1 MSDTEQASTSTQPQI
16 QCIQS
21 NFPVPSPMVCKGNQ
35 SSNWEFFKQQWRDY
49 EIATSL
55 DKRDEKIRLA
65 TFRSIMGRDCVQI
78 LQNLGLTGENTLKA
92 AEDALE
98 AYFIP
103 KKNIVYERYE
113 FNTCT
118 QQAEENIDSYVSRLR
133 KLSSTCK
140 FGALTDDLIRDRLII
155 GLNSRSTQLR
165 LLKEQDL
172 SLTKALGM
180 CRASENAEK
189 QVKVIHNKEPSSE
202 NINIVKTR
210 QTRRRQ
216 QGESTARATQSNFH
230 RGSTTKPTAK
240 PPQTGTQREL
250 CFFCGNKR
258 HQNRKECPAYGQTC
272 RKCKKVNHFAKV
284 CRQEGKER
292 RQVNQVKEE
301 SEDSDDSILSIEEIT
316 AVKGGGKRL
325 TAKLTFYLPGD
336 VKDQF
341 ECQLDTGATCNVISH
356 KDLMILLQEGDPPVK
371 PSSVRLRLFDG
382 TIVKPVGE
390 TTLMIERKGKHWPI
404 KFQVVE
410 VNNSPLI
417 SAETCKKLDLIK
429 VNVEPVDYV
438 KAEDLT
444 TLTREF
450 ILDNYKDV
458 FEGLGHI
465 GDSSFV
471 LNPDIKPVQHTP
483 RRIPIALQDKVKD
496 KLDDLETKGIIA
508 KVSEP
513 TEWISSMVVVTTP
526 KKIRICLD
534 PLDLNKAIQ
543 RPKYQMPTLE
553 EVLPRITNAKVFST
567 LDAKDGFYQ
576 IKLDEQSSRKTTFW
590 TPFGRYRYLRM
601 PFGLNL
607 APEEFERKLHEHLDD
622 LPGIIV
628 LRDDILVVGNGE
640 TQEQAEQNHDQNLKR
655 LLERARKVNLR
666 LNSSKM
672 CLRQPEVKF
681 MGHIISKEGLKP
693 DPDKVKAVENMPKP
707 TSKKELLSLLG
718 FVNYLAKFLPKLSE
732 VTQPLRDLTAKE
744 AKFMWAPQH
753 DAAFNKVKKLVTEHP
768 VLKFY
773 DVKKPVTIQCDA
785 SERGLGAALL
795 QDGQPISF
803 ASRTLSKTE
812 QQYAQIE
819 KECLAIVFA
828 CNKFNQYIAGKEEII
843 VESDHKPL
851 QIIFKKSILTA
862 PQRLQRMLLRLQRY
876 NLRVTYKPGSQMYL
890 ADHLSRASLPLV
902 DEFKNQFEIFAVE
915 LEGVNPFQFIKVS
928 SERLAQIQKSTGQDP
943 VLETLK
949 STTLTGW
956 PETKDQLP
964 LNIREYWNY
973 REEITLHN
981 GILLKNQRVI
991 IPKVMR
997 PEVLTRIHSSHQGIS
1012 SCIRKAKDVV
1022 FWPGMATEIK
1032 ELVEKCSVCAE
1043 YQTKNAKEP
1052 MQTHKIPDRPWS
1064 RVGVDLFALQG
1075 RNYLVLVD
1083 YYSDFIEVDELVDG
1097 TTSTEVIQL
1106 LKHQFSRHGL
1116 PDTLVSD
1123 NGPQF
1128 ACKEF
1133 NQFSTAWEFDHV
1145 SSSPLH
1151 PKANGKAE
1159 SSVKIVKQLF
1169 KKAKADGQDPLIALL
1184 NYRNTPTEGL
1194 DSSPAQ
1200 RLMSRRTR
1208 TLLPTVSSL
1217 LYPQIATDVPM
1228 KIEQK
1233 RRQTKFFYDKSAKI
1247 LPQIEVGQDVRVA
1260 PLQRNQQWRSGT
1272 CLDRLSD
1279 RSYLIDVG
1287 NKVIRRNRQA
1297 LKPTTP
1303 ERHRHHQT
1311 NQTQSPEVIANQ
1323 APIPATKS
1331 KGQLNLDAPTT
1342 ASELPT
1348 VSNQTEQPRATRTR
1362 EVKLPSKFQDFVMT

>member
-1 MSDTEQASTSTQPQI
+1 MQWLLSSMISEMSIEMTFAAKLLITVRTFKWLLSSMNSEMISEMDILAKLFIAVKTMEWLLSSSMNSKMNIEMT
-16 QCIQS
+16 
-21 NFPVPSPMVCKGNQ
+21 FPAKLL
-35 SSNWEFFKQQWRDY
+35 
-49 EIATSL
+49 IT
-55 DKRDEKIRLA
+55 
-65 TFRSIMGRDCVQI
+65 
-78 LQNLGLTGENTLKA
+78 NLGLTGENTLKA

-103 KKNIVYERYE
+103 KKNIVYE
-113 FNTCT
+113 
-118 QQAEENIDSYVSRLR
+118 
-133 KLSSTCK
+133 
-140 FGALTDDLIRDRLII
+140 
-155 GLNSRSTQLR
+155 
-165 LLKEQDL
+165 
-172 SLTKALGM
+172 
-180 CRASENAEK
+180 
-189 QVKVIHNKEPSSE
+189 
-202 NINIVKTR
+202 
-210 QTRRRQ
+210 
-216 QGESTARATQSNFH
+216 
-230 RGSTTKPTAK
+230 
-240 PPQTGTQREL
+240 
-250 CFFCGNKR
+250 
-258 HQNRKECPAYGQTC
+258 
-272 RKCKKVNHFAKV
+272 
-284 CRQEGKER
+284 
-292 RQVNQVKEE
+292 
-301 SEDSDDSILSIEEIT
+301 
-316 AVKGGGKRL
+316 
-325 TAKLTFYLPGD
+325 
-336 VKDQF
+336 
-341 ECQLDTGATCNVISH
+341 
-356 KDLMILLQEGDPPVK
+356 
-371 PSSVRLRLFDG
+371 RLRLFDG

-607 APEEFERKLHEHLDD
+607 APEEFERKLHEHLYD

-655 LLERARKVNLR
+655 LLERARK
-666 LNSSKM
+666 
-672 CLRQPEVKF
+672 
-681 MGHIISKEGLKP
+681 EGLKP

-707 TSKKELLSLLG
+707 T
-718 FVNYLAKFLPKLSE
+718 
-732 VTQPLRDLTAKE
+732 TKE

-828 CNKFNQYIAGKEEII
+828 CNKFNQYIAGKEDII

-997 PEVLTRIHSSHQGIS
+997 PE
-1012 SCIRKAKDVV
+1012 
-1022 FWPGMATEIK
+1022 
-1032 ELVEKCSVCAE
+1032 
-1043 YQTKNAKEP
+1043 
-1052 MQTHKIPDRPWS
+1052 
-1064 RVGVDLFALQG
+1064 
-1075 RNYLVLVD
+1075 
-1083 YYSDFIEVDELVDG
+1083 
-1097 TTSTEVIQL
+1097 
-1106 LKHQFSRHGL
+1106 
-1116 PDTLVSD
+1116 
-1123 NGPQF
+1123 
-1128 ACKEF
+1128 
-1133 NQFSTAWEFDHV
+1133 
-1145 SSSPLH
+1145 
-1151 PKANGKAE
+1151 
-1159 SSVKIVKQLF
+1159 
-1169 KKAKADGQDPLIALL
+1169 
-1184 NYRNTPTEGL
+1184 
-1194 DSSPAQ
+1194 
-1200 RLMSRRTR
+1200 
-1208 TLLPTVSSL
+1208 
-1217 LYPQIATDVPM
+1217 IATDVPM

-1247 LPQIEVGQDVRVA
+1247 LPQIESSIEYNNIFGQPIIYTDDYGCSNGCSSMYIDTVA
-1260 PLQRNQQWRSGT
+1260 DQQPGLEGW
-1272 CLDRLSD
+1272 
-1279 RSYLIDVG
+1279 
-1287 NKVIRRNRQA
+1287 
-1297 LKPTTP
+1297 PMPP
-1303 ERHRHHQT
+1303 ERSWSNARHNNSERTMETWVENVAERAAKWNKRRKRMNVMPGKHRTILAMRLTLADPGVAQGVHEAEDFRFYPSGNTIQGNEAKRMEAEKPFRVHPHLMRKHRVCSSEYLREGS
-1311 NQTQSPEVIANQ
+1311 SPGYWADVDAN
-1323 APIPATKS
+1323 
-1331 KGQLNLDAPTT
+1331 
-1342 ASELPT
+1342 
-1348 VSNQTEQPRATRTR
+1348 
-1362 EVKLPSKFQDFVMT
+1362 